1 VAAGIAS
8 ATGATLGVLA
18 EGGNSAGAYLAGAV
32 PHREAGGIKAGT
44 SGKNARELLSQTQ
57 KAYLLF
63 GGIEPWSDGLG
74 VDAARTL
81 SGAGFVVAAT
91 PFADET
97 LKSVAHVLLPVSTF
111 VETSGTYVNLEGL
124 WQSFA
129 GAAKPLGEARPGWK
143 VLRVLGNLAGVA
155 DFDYQS
161 SEEVR
166 EEVRAICGDIVAGSY
181 QGTHEPK
188 VSAMDVR
195 VIDVPMYAVDAVLRR
210 APSLQRSRE
219 GKGAAVAYGG
229 GQGA

>member
-1 VAAGIAS
+1 MPPAPISRAPCRIAK
-8 ATGATLGVLA
+8 
-18 EGGNSAGAYLAGAV
+18 
-32 PHREAGGIKAGT
+32 PGGIKSAT
-44 SGKNARELLSQTQ
+44 TGKNARELLTQSQ

-63 GGIEPWSDGLG
+63 GGIEPWADGLG
-74 VDAARTL
+74 ADAAKTL
-81 SGAGFVVAAT
+81 GGAGFVVAAT
-91 PFADET
+91 PYADDT
-97 LKSVAHVLLPVSTF
+97 LKSVAHVLLPISTF

-166 EEVRAICGDIVAGSY
+166 EELRALCGGIVAGSY
-181 QGTHEPK
+181 QGSHEAK

-210 APSLQRSRE
+210 APSLQRTRE